1 MKASAFGSSTDVAMI
16 APITDDECAE
26 KIFCPMRMRILP
38 VRQESLQLFL
48 NPIELIVLNYW
59 RVECRND

>member
-1 MKASAFGSSTDVAMI
+1 MKAPAFGSSPDVAMI
-16 APITDDECAE
+16 APIADDECAE

-48 NPIELIVLNYW
+48 DPFELIVLNDR
-59 RVECRND
+59 RVECGND